1 MSRNNGRQELFF
13 PRIALLLL
21 ISSVFLGIQQV
32 FSSNDW
38 FSFRNFKKL
47 PGHSLIGNVTGTHKF
62 PDDLTCAFAC
72 VGDTQCFSFNF
83 GGTSIDNL
91 FTCELSNS
99 LGAWDPQNLKNRPGF
114 DLYEVVVSFL
124 LSLFLLY
131 YMVRCCMV
139 WYGMVWYSM
148 VWYGMVWYHMIWY
161 GTVWYG
167 MVWYGMVW

>member
-72 VGDTQCFSFNF
+72 VDDTQCFSFNF

-124 LSLFLLY
+124 LFCFFY
-131 YMVRCCMV
+131 ITWYDIV
-139 WYGMVWYSM
+139 WYGMVWYRM
-148 VWYGMVWYHMIWY
+148 VVIWYGM
-161 GTVWYG
+161 VWYG